1 MQGGDGRGGMKATL
15 EELGRTVR
23 SGEAIL
29 FTGAGFS
36 GDARDLDG
44 NALPDAQRMIEE
56 LWPLCGFDGEPDGS
70 SLADLYDAAMLR
82 APDQLTT
89 YIDRRLRIG
98 DAPLPA
104 HLETWLSAPWKRI
117 YTLNVD
123 DLEVAVERQF
133 SLRNKLD
140 VVHLNGFVADGAQ
153 ALTFSTLQYASRL
166 VGPDQ
171 VYRQLVEDLVS
182 APFVV
187 AGTSLDEIVLWQH
200 VELHRQ
206 SRGREVADR
215 PGSYLVSTHL
225 PRARR
230 VLLEAHAIRW
240 VEATDEQVTAY
251 L

>member
-1 MQGGDGRGGMKATL
+1 MSDTL
-15 EELGRTVR
+15 DELGRTVR
-23 SGEAIL
+23 SGDAIL

-44 NALPDAQRMIEE
+44 NPLPDARQMIEE
-56 LWPLCGFDGEPDGS
+56 LWPLIFDGTEPDNS
-70 SLADLYDAAMLR
+70 SLADLYDAALLR
-82 APDQLTT
+82 APDRLQA

-98 DAPLPA
+98 DAPLPR
-104 HLETWLSAPWKRI
+104 HLATWLAAPWKRI

-123 DLEVAVERQF
+123 DLEVAVQRQF
-133 SLRNKLD
+133 SLPGPLH
-140 VVHLNGFVADGAQ
+140 VVHLNGFVADGAT

-171 VYRQLVEDLVS
+171 IYQQLVDDLVS
-182 APFVV
+182 APFVF

-200 VELHRQ
+200 VELHRKR
-206 SRGREVADR
+206 RGRDVADR

-225 PRARR
+225 PCARR
-230 VLLEAHAIRW
+230 VLLEAHRIAW
-240 VEATDEQVTAY
+240 VEATVEEVAAF

>member
-1 MQGGDGRGGMKATL
+1 MSDVLA
-15 EELGRTVR
+15 ELGRTVR
-23 SGEAIL
+23 SGDAIL

-44 NALPDAQRMIEE
+44 NPLPDAREMIVE
-56 LWPLCGFDGEPDGS
+56 LWPLCFEGSEPDNS
-70 SLADLYDAAMLR
+70 SLADLYDAALLR
-82 APDQLTT
+82 APDRLQA

-104 HLETWLSAPWKRI
+104 HLATWLSAPWKRI

-123 DLEVAVERQF
+123 DLELAVQRQF
-133 SLRNKLD
+133 SLPRKLD
-140 VVHLNGFVADGAQ
+140 VVHLNGFVADGATE
-153 ALTFSTLQYASRL
+153 LTFSTLQYASRL

-171 VYRQLVEDLVS
+171 VYRQLVDDLVS
-182 APFVV
+182 LPFVF

-200 VELHRQ
+200 VELHKKR
-206 SRGREVADR
+206 RGQDISDR

-225 PRARR
+225 PCARR
-230 VLLEAHAIRW
+230 VLLEAHRITW
-240 VEATDEQVTAY
+240 VQATVEEIAPF

>member
-1 MQGGDGRGGMKATL
+1 MTAL
-15 EELGRTVR
+15 EDLGRTAR

-44 NALPDAQRMIEE
+44 NPLPDARQMIAE
-56 LWPLCGFDGEPDGS
+56 LWPLCFEGGEPDDS
-70 SLADLYDAAMLR
+70 SLPDLYDAALVR
-82 APDQLTT
+82 APDRLQA
-89 YIDRRLRIG
+89 YIERRLRVG
-98 DAPLPA
+98 DAPLPR
-104 HLETWLSAPWKRI
+104 HLATWLAAPWKRI

-123 DLEVAVERQF
+123 DLERAVERQF
-133 SLRNKLD
+133 GAPRRLD

-153 ALTFSTLQYASRL
+153 ALTFSTLQYAARL
-166 VGPDQ
+166 VGPDT

-182 APFVV
+182 APFVF

-200 VELHRQ
+200 VELHRK
-206 SRGREVADR
+206 RHDRDVTDR
-215 PGSYLVSTHL
+215 PGSYVVSTHL

-230 VLLEAHAIRW
+230 VLLETHAIQW
-240 VEATDEQVTAY
+240 VQATIAEAAAF